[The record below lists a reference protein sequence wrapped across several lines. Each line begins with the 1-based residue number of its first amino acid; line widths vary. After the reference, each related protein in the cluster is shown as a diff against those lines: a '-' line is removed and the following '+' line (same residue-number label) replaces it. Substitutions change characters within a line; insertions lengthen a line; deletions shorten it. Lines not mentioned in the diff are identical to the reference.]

1 MREEMNYVIHGI
13 QHLGV
18 AVPEHEPAWK
28 WYRKYFGLD
37 VPFFNDEANADLMT
51 IYTGGEVI
59 SKRAAMVLNLKGG
72 AAMEVICPSTFKA
85 SHADVEHQLGDL
97 GIYIGWVKT
106 PDVKKSYEFFK
117 ENNVELLSEIV
128 QLPNGWNTFYLKDP
142 NGLIFQVIPAN
153 DFYTSHPIPNGGTAG
168 CSIGVS
174 DMAKAIEFYEI
185 LGYDKVVYD
194 ESGNFEDWKT
204 LNGGSGKFRRVLL
217 TQENQ
222 SRGGFADLVGKSYIE
237 LIQDLTDRTPV
248 KIFADRKWGDIGF
261 AHLGFDV
268 RNMKAIGEVL
278 EKAGHGFTCDTK
290 NVLSMGDST
299 KVHCTYTEDPDGTL
313 IELIEVYKI
322 PILEKLGIYL
332 NVEKRAFS
340 KPHPP
345 LMLKALKFMRVK
357 D

>member
-1 MREEMNYVIHGI
+1 MNYVIHGI

-18 AVPEHEPAWK
+18 AVPEHETAWK

-51 IYTGGEVI
+51 IYTGDKVI

-85 SHADVEHQLGDL
+85 RHADVVHQVGDL

-106 PDVKKSYEFFK
+106 PDVKKSFEFFK
-117 ENNVELLSEIV
+117 GNGVELLSDIV
-128 QLPNGWNTFYLKDP
+128 KLPNGWDTFYIKDL
-142 NGLIFQVIPAN
+142 NGLIYQIIPAN
-153 DFYTSHPIPNGGTAG
+153 DFYTSHHCPNGGTAG
-168 CSIGVS
+168 CTIGVS
-174 DMAKAIEFYEI
+174 DMQKAIDFYKI

-194 ESGNFEDWKT
+194 KSGLFDDWSG
-204 LNGGSGKFRRVLL
+204 LPGGNGQFRRVLL

-222 SRGGFADLVGKSYIE
+222 SSGGFAKLIGKTYIE
-237 LIQDLTDRTPV
+237 LTQDLSDRKPV
-248 KIFADRKWGDIGF
+248 KIFEGRIWGDIGF

-268 RNMKAIGEVL
+268 RNMEEIGKVL
-278 EKAGHGFTCDTK
+278 DAAGHGFTCDTK
-290 NVLSMGDST
+290 DVLSMGEST
-299 KVHCTYTEDPDGTL
+299 KVHCTYTEDPDGAL

-322 PILEKLGIYL
+322 PILEKWGIYL
-332 NVEKRAFS
+332 NVEKRPFS
-340 KPHPP
+340 KPLPSM
-345 LMLKALKFMRVK
+345 MLKALKFVRVK